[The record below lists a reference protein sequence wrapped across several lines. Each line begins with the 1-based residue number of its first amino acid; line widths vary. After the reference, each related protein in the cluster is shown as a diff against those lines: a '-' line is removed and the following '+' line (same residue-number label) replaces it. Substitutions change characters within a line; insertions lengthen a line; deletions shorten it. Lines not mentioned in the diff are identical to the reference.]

1 MEKANKVMIIDD
13 EQTFIVPLQIGL
25 KRMEIEVVSF
35 TDPEEAIEYLKNNK
49 VNVLLTDYH
58 MEPNINGDEVIH
70 RIREFNKDIII
81 YLQTGYAEK
90 LPAEEMLEKYD
101 IQGYID
107 KGEGQEKNLRLIK
120 SALKH
125 AQTLEL
131 VKQQEKKLDAQE
143 YRNQFLGKFL
153 NMLMGEIGEKSF
165 AMAGNLMSLKELEE
179 EISPNVREIYN
190 KNVNNIKTSIE
201 KLNQLIKSL
210 ELEKENITISELRDT
225 LISLFEVTFT
235 IKDIKLNFRNNTDND
250 YLIIPSDSK
259 VLVYILVDIIEY
271 LIKKQEKQIDIFC
284 EKEDNSIVI
293 KVCNEI
299 ENDELF
305 NKIEKLAMFDEDIE
319 IKNKYNQIKVISKCI

>member
-25 KRMEIEVVSF
+25 KRMGIEVISF
-35 TDPEEAIEYLKNNK
+35 TNPEKAVEYLKNNK
-49 VNVLLTDYH
+49 VHVLLTDYH

-107 KGEGQEKNLRLIK
+107 KGEGQEKNFRLIK

-131 VKQQEKKLDAQE
+131 VKEQEKKLDAQE

-153 NMLMGEIGEKSF
+153 NRLMGEIGERSF
-165 AMAGNLMSLKELEE
+165 AMAGNILALEE
-179 EISPNVREIYN
+179 YSGKISPDEREEYTRS
-190 KNVNNIKTSIE
+190 VNNIKESTR
-201 KLNQLIKSL
+201 KLNELIKSL
-210 ELEKENITISELRDT
+210 ELEKENVTIEELKEILTNLFDVT
-225 LISLFEVTFT
+225 LTV
-235 IKDIKLNFRNNTDND
+235 KDIELNIKNNSDNQ
-250 YLIIPSDSK
+250 YLVLPCNSK
-259 VLVYILVDIIEY
+259 VLIYMLVDIIEY
-271 LIKKQEKQIDIFC
+271 LINKQIEKIDIIC
-284 EKEDNSIVI
+284 EKEEEQINI

-299 ENDELF
+299 NDNELIS
-305 NKIEKLAMFDEDIE
+305 KIERLSMFDER
-319 IKNKYNQIKVISKCI
+319 IKITNEYNQIVIKL